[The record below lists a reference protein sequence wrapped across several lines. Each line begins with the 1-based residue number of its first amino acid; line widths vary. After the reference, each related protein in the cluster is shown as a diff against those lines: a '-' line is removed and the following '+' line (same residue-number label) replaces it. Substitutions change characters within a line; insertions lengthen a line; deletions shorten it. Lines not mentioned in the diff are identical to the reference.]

1 MKKTTP
7 ASLAPGLSSD
17 GTILAAIAAY
27 SAPSSIE
34 KILNSDAPLVTSL
47 QAESTIG
54 VVRTTQDLPRIL
66 EEFRKNVRLESA
78 LFMIS

>member
-1 MKKTTP
+1 
-7 ASLAPGLSSD
+7 
-17 GTILAAIAAY
+17 
-27 SAPSSIE
+27 IE